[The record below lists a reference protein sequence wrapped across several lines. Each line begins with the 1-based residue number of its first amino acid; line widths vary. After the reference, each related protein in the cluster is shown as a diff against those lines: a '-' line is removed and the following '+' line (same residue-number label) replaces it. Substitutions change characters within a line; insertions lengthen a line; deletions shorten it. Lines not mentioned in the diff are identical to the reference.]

1 MIRVMALLGQ
11 ARRCPL
17 MPDVPGLLALVIGQR
32 PTPLFGLLL
41 LVHVPAGLTCV
52 VTGAVAML
60 CEKRTGAHPRF
71 GTIYFW
77 ALAVVFVSATAMAAL
92 RWSEDVH
99 LFVLGSIAFSFGL
112 VGYVARKLRRP
123 GWTTFHIVGMSLS
136 YIVLL
141 TAFYVDN
148 GPNLPLWSQLPTI
161 AFWIGPSL
169 VGLPLLARAL
179 SHHTRVVRDLR
190 AAAHSVP

>member
-1 MIRVMALLGQ
+1 
-11 ARRCPL
+11 

-52 VTGAVAML
+52 MTGAVAML
-60 CEKRTGAHPRF
+60 CEKHAGPHPRF

-112 VGYVARKLRRP
+112 VG
-123 GWTTFHIVGMSLS
+123 
-136 YIVLL
+136 
-141 TAFYVDN
+141 
-148 GPNLPLWSQLPTI
+148 
-161 AFWIGPSL
+161 
-169 VGLPLLARAL
+169 
-179 SHHTRVVRDLR
+179 
-190 AAAHSVP
+190 